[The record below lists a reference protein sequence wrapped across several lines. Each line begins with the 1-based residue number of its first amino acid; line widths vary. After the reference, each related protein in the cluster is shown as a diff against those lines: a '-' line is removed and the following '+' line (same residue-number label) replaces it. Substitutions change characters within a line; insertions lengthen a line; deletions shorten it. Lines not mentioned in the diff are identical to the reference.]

1 MISHKKEGKILMI
14 GNNEVVTDSLTSPL
28 FLNLFQDTK
37 KFLSDSE
44 NIKQLIRKGF
54 RKPFDEIEKEISET
68 IGDERTFRY
77 AWKQARETG
86 DLEHWLQPIFTNSFV
101 DDINVRIQ
109 NFDTITRHLTNST
122 HKSGNKIDFR
132 EMIIL
137 KGIEFWEVVWDFSTK
152 SYLLKL
158 NSSTDKF
165 SQINLACV
173 TKKFFYTKSSIT
185 KGYQLHWMNYLTS
198 EIDSN
203 EFKVAEDKIMKII
216 QTLLLKE
223 LDNNINSLKKAILT
237 PTADW
242 VRLKPENS
250 PDGFEIHLPLNFWK
264 SPTTIKLLEK
274 QLWNDL
280 EAIQDL
286 RNQFLTSSEPKTL
299 PEEYRRLIQT
309 NKFQHYLNLIQEGL
323 IESPLSKTIT
333 VFRKTVTVTD
343 ETYSK
348 VVTEVKEYLYSERYS
363 EFKIIQPFLLF
374 LNPTDIFE
382 EEELKTVFVEGM
394 ANLDYIKKSGE
405 RHYFTRLDL
414 TEVGTP
420 INLKFDSQTQL
431 KGIGLYFDKIID
443 IFKGIHSSMDINFVM
458 DVSEQSLDNTLE
470 IQTEVYRTEISSKM
484 SYQKRFTELMRTIFG
499 PDTLRSVLVGESM
512 LQFPTVSTYKYYTRF
527 LKELGVETIHINPD
541 NEEESQ
547 QVLINIYSISE
558 EHIKPYT
565 EIKGGKVILFNFS
578 KVIKSELLLEPLKE
592 LAEIATEK
600 KKELS

>member
-1 MISHKKEGKILMI
+1 MI
-14 GNNEVVTDSLTSPL
+14 GNNKVVTDSLTSPF

-37 KFLSDSE
+37 EFLTDSE
-44 NIKQLIRKGF
+44 NIKQLIREGF

-68 IGDERTFRY
+68 IGDERTFKY
-77 AWKQARETG
+77 ALEQAKQTG
-86 DLEHWLQPIFTNSFV
+86 NLEYWLQPILDYSFGN
-101 DDINVRIQ
+101 DIKVWRQDFNKIMEY
-109 NFDTITRHLTNST
+109 LTTTFHSYN
-122 HKSGNKIDFR
+122 KSGNKIDFR
-132 EMIIL
+132 EMMIL
-137 KGIEFWEVVWDFSTK
+137 KGIEFFEVVWDFSTE

-158 NSSTDKF
+158 NCSTDKF
-165 SQINLACV
+165 SQINLALFS
-173 TKKFFYTKSSIT
+173 KRFFFTKSSIT

-198 EIDSN
+198 QINSK
-203 EFKVAEDKIMKII
+203 EFKVAEEKIVKTI
-216 QTLLLKE
+216 QTLLLQ
-223 LDNNINSLKKAILT
+223 DINNNINTIKKAILT
-237 PTADW
+237 PNADW
-242 VRLKPENS
+242 VRLKPEDS
-250 PDGFEIHLPLNFWK
+250 SDGFEIHLPLDFWK
-264 SPTTIKLLEK
+264 SPKTIKLLEK
-274 QLWNDL
+274 QLWDDL

-286 RNQFLTSSEPKTL
+286 RNQYLITLELKKLSEN
-299 PEEYRRLIQT
+299 YQNLIQT
-309 NKFQHYLNLIQEGL
+309 NKFQHYLNLIDEGL

-333 VFRKTVTVTD
+333 VFHKTVTVTED
-343 ETYSK
+343 TYSE
-348 VVTEVKEYLYSERYS
+348 VVTEVKEYLYNERYS

-374 LNPTDIFE
+374 LNPTDILE

-420 INLKFDSQTQL
+420 INLKFNSQTQL
-431 KGIGLYFDKIID
+431 KGIRLYFDKMID

-547 QVLINIYSISE
+547 QVLIDIYSISE

>member
-1 MISHKKEGKILMI
+1 MI
-14 GNNEVVTDSLTSPL
+14 GNKEVVTDSLTSPL

-37 KFLSDSE
+37 EFLSDSE
-44 NIKQLIRKGF
+44 NIKQLIREGIKS
-54 RKPFDEIEKEISET
+54 PFDEIEEEISET
-68 IGDERTFRY
+68 IGDDRTFRY
-77 AWKQARETG
+77 AWKQAKETG
-86 DLEHWLQPIFTNSFV
+86 DLEYWLQPIFTNSFV
-101 DDINVRIQ
+101 NDIKVWKQDFNEIMKRLTQ
-109 NFDTITRHLTNST
+109 TIHLS

-132 EMIIL
+132 EMMIL
-137 KGIEFWEVVWDFSTK
+137 KGIEFFEVVWDFSTE

-158 NSSTDKF
+158 NCSTDKF
-165 SQINLACV
+165 SQINLALFS
-173 TKKFFYTKSSIT
+173 KRFFFTKSSIT

-198 EIDSN
+198 QINSK
-203 EFKVAEDKIMKII
+203 EFKVAEEKIVKTI
-216 QTLLLKE
+216 QTLLLQ
-223 LDNNINSLKKAILT
+223 DINNNINSIKKAILT
-237 PTADW
+237 PNADW
-242 VRLKPENS
+242 VKLKPEDS
-250 PDGFEIHLPLNFWK
+250 SDGFEIHLPLDFWK
-264 SPTTIKLLEK
+264 SPKTIKLLEK
-274 QLWNDL
+274 QLWDDL

-286 RNQFLTSSEPKTL
+286 RNQYLTTL
-299 PEEYRRLIQT
+299 ELKKLSKNYQNLIQT

-333 VFRKTVTVTD
+333 VFHKTITVTE
-343 ETYSK
+343 ETYPE
-348 VVTEVKEYLYSERYS
+348 VVEEVKEYLYNERYS

-374 LNPTDIFE
+374 LNPTDILE

-420 INLKFDSQTQL
+420 INLKFNSQTQL
-431 KGIGLYFDKIID
+431 KGIGLYFDKMID

-547 QVLINIYSISE
+547 QVLIDIYSISE

-565 EIKGGKVILFNFS
+565 EIKEGKVVLLNFS

>member
-1 MISHKKEGKILMI
+1 MI
-14 GNNEVVTDSLTSPL
+14 GNNEVVTDSLTSPF

-37 KFLSDSE
+37 KHLSNSE
-44 NIKQLIRKGF
+44 NIKQLIREGMKQ
-54 RKPFDEIEKEISET
+54 PFDEIEKEISET
-68 IGDERTFRY
+68 IGEGRTFRY
-77 AWKQARETG
+77 AWKQGKETG
-86 DLEHWLQPIFTNSFV
+86 DLKYWLQPIFTNSFGN
-101 DDINVRIQ
+101 DIKVWQQDFSEIIKR
-109 NFDTITRHLTNST
+109 LTQTLHSA

-132 EMIIL
+132 EMMIL
-137 KGIEFWEVVWDFSTK
+137 KGIEFFEVVWDFSTE
-152 SYLLKL
+152 SYDLKL

-173 TKKFFYTKSSIT
+173 TKKFSYTKSSIT

-203 EFKVAEDKIMKII
+203 EFKVAEDKIVKII
-216 QTLLLKE
+216 QNLLLQDI
-223 LDNNINSLKKAILT
+223 DNTINSLKKAILT

-264 SPTTIKLLEK
+264 SPKTIKLLEK

-286 RNQFLTSSEPKTL
+286 RNQFLTNSEPKTL

-333 VFRKTVTVTD
+333 VFHKTVTVTED
-343 ETYSK
+343 TYSE
-348 VVTEVKEYLYSERYS
+348 VVTEVKEYLYNERYS

-374 LNPTDIFE
+374 LNPTDILE

-420 INLKFDSQTQL
+420 INLKFNSQTQL
-431 KGIGLYFDKIID
+431 KGIGLYFDKMID

-547 QVLINIYSISE
+547 QVLIDIYSISE

>member
-1 MISHKKEGKILMI
+1 MI
-14 GNNEVVTDSLTSPL
+14 GNNEVVTDSLTSPF

-37 KFLSDSE
+37 GFLSDSE
-44 NIKQLIRKGF
+44 NIKQLIREGI

-68 IGDERTFRY
+68 IGEERTFKY
-77 AWKQARETG
+77 ALEQAKQTG
-86 DLEHWLQPIFTNSFV
+86 NLEYWLQPILDYSFGN
-101 DDINVRIQ
+101 DIKVWRQDFNEIMEYL
-109 NFDTITRHLTNST
+109 TITFHSYN
-122 HKSGNKIDFR
+122 KSGNKIDFR
-132 EMIIL
+132 EMMIL
-137 KGIEFWEVVWDFSTK
+137 KGIEFFEVVWDFSTE

-158 NSSTDKF
+158 NCSTDKF
-165 SQINLACV
+165 SQINLALFS
-173 TKKFFYTKSSIT
+173 KRFFFTKSSIT

-198 EIDSN
+198 QINSK
-203 EFKVAEDKIMKII
+203 EFKVAEEKIVKTI
-216 QTLLLKE
+216 QTLLLQ
-223 LDNNINSLKKAILT
+223 DINNNINSIKKAILT
-237 PTADW
+237 PNADW
-242 VRLKPENS
+242 VKLKPEDS
-250 PDGFEIHLPLNFWK
+250 SDGFEIHLPLDFWK
-264 SPTTIKLLEK
+264 SPKSIKLLEK
-274 QLWNDL
+274 QLWDDL

-286 RNQFLTSSEPKTL
+286 RNQYLTTLELKKLSEN
-299 PEEYRRLIQT
+299 YQNLIQT
-309 NKFQHYLNLIQEGL
+309 NKFQHYLNLIDEGL

-333 VFRKTVTVTD
+333 VFHKTVTVTE
-343 ETYSK
+343 ETYPE
-348 VVTEVKEYLYSERYS
+348 VVEEVKEYLYSERYS

-382 EEELKTVFVEGM
+382 EEELKTIFVEGM

-405 RHYFTRLDL
+405 RYYFERLDL
-414 TEVGTP
+414 TKVGTP

-431 KGIGLYFDKIID
+431 KGIGLYFDKMVD
-443 IFKGIHSSMDINFVM
+443 IFKGIHPSINVNFVM

-484 SYQKRFTELMRTIFG
+484 SYQKQFTELMRIIFG

>member
-1 MISHKKEGKILMI
+1 MI
-14 GNNEVVTDSLTSPL
+14 GNNKVVTDSLTSPF

-37 KFLSDSE
+37 EFLTDSE
-44 NIKQLIRKGF
+44 NIKQLIREGF

-68 IGDERTFRY
+68 IGDERTFKY
-77 AWKQARETG
+77 ALEQAKQTG
-86 DLEHWLQPIFTNSFV
+86 NLEYWLQPILDYSFGN
-101 DDINVRIQ
+101 DIKVWRQDFNKIMEY
-109 NFDTITRHLTNST
+109 LTTTFHSYN
-122 HKSGNKIDFR
+122 KSGNKIDFR
-132 EMIIL
+132 EMMIL
-137 KGIEFWEVVWDFSTK
+137 KGIEFFEVVWDFSTE

-158 NSSTDKF
+158 NCSTDKF
-165 SQINLACV
+165 SQINLALFS
-173 TKKFFYTKSSIT
+173 KRFFFTKSSIT

-198 EIDSN
+198 QINSK
-203 EFKVAEDKIMKII
+203 EFKVAEEKIVKTI
-216 QTLLLKE
+216 QTLLLQ
-223 LDNNINSLKKAILT
+223 DINNNINTIKKAILT
-237 PTADW
+237 PNADW
-242 VRLKPENS
+242 VRLKPEDS
-250 PDGFEIHLPLNFWK
+250 SDGFEIHLPLDFWK
-264 SPTTIKLLEK
+264 SPKTIKLLEK
-274 QLWNDL
+274 QLWDDL

-286 RNQFLTSSEPKTL
+286 RNQYLITLELKKLSES
-299 PEEYRRLIQT
+299 YQNLIQT
-309 NKFQHYLNLIQEGL
+309 NKFQHYLNLIDEGL

-333 VFRKTVTVTD
+333 VFHKTVTVTED
-343 ETYSK
+343 TYSE
-348 VVTEVKEYLYSERYS
+348 VVTEVKEYLYNERYS

-374 LNPTDIFE
+374 LNPTDILE

-420 INLKFDSQTQL
+420 INLKFNSQTQL
-431 KGIGLYFDKIID
+431 KGIRLYFDKMID

-547 QVLINIYSISE
+547 QVLIDIYSISE

>member
-1 MISHKKEGKILMI
+1 MI
-14 GNNEVVTDSLTSPL
+14 GNNEVVTDSLTSPF

-37 KFLSDSE
+37 EFLSDSE
-44 NIKQLIRKGF
+44 NIKQLIREDI

-68 IGDERTFRY
+68 IGEERTFRY
-77 AWKQARETG
+77 AWKQAIETG
-86 DLEHWLQPIFTNSFV
+86 DLEYWLQPILDYSFGN
-101 DDINVRIQ
+101 DIKVWRQDFNKIMEY
-109 NFDTITRHLTNST
+109 LTTTFHSYN
-122 HKSGNKIDFR
+122 KSGNKIDFR
-132 EMIIL
+132 EMMIL
-137 KGIEFWEVVWDFSTK
+137 KGIEFFEVVWDFSTE

-158 NSSTDKF
+158 NCSTDKF
-165 SQINLACV
+165 SQINLALFS
-173 TKKFFYTKSSIT
+173 KRFFFTKSSIT

-198 EIDSN
+198 QINSK
-203 EFKVAEDKIMKII
+203 EFKVAEEKIVKTI
-216 QTLLLKE
+216 QTLLLQ
-223 LDNNINSLKKAILT
+223 DVNNNINTIKKAILT
-237 PTADW
+237 PNADW
-242 VRLKPENS
+242 VRLKPEDS
-250 PDGFEIHLPLNFWK
+250 SDGFEIHLPLDFWK
-264 SPTTIKLLEK
+264 SPKTIKLLEK
-274 QLWNDL
+274 QLWDDL

-286 RNQFLTSSEPKTL
+286 RNQYLTTLELKKLSEN
-299 PEEYRRLIQT
+299 YQNLIQT
-309 NKFQHYLNLIQEGL
+309 NKFQHYLNLIDEGL

-333 VFRKTVTVTD
+333 VFHKTVTVTE
-343 ETYSK
+343 ETYPE
-348 VVTEVKEYLYSERYS
+348 VVEEVKEYLYNERYS

-374 LNPTDIFE
+374 LNPTDILE

-420 INLKFDSQTQL
+420 INLKFNSQTQL
-431 KGIGLYFDKIID
+431 KGIGLYFDKMID

-547 QVLINIYSISE
+547 QVLIDIYSISE

>member
-1 MISHKKEGKILMI
+1 MI
-14 GNNEVVTDSLTSPL
+14 GNNEVVTDSLTSPF
-28 FLNLFQDTK
+28 FLNLFQNTK
-37 KFLSDSE
+37 GFLSNSE
-44 NIKQLIRKGF
+44 NIKQLIREGIK
-54 RKPFDEIEKEISET
+54 KPFDEIEKEISET
-68 IGDERTFRY
+68 IGEERTFKY
-77 AWKQARETG
+77 ALEKAKQTG
-86 DLEHWLQPIFTNSFV
+86 DLEYWLQPILDYSFGN
-101 DDINVRIQ
+101 DIKVWRQDFNEIMEY
-109 NFDTITRHLTNST
+109 LTTTFHSYN
-122 HKSGNKIDFR
+122 KSGNKIDFR
-132 EMIIL
+132 EMMIL
-137 KGIEFWEVVWDFSTK
+137 KGIEFFEVVWDFSTE

-158 NSSTDKF
+158 NCSTDKF
-165 SQINLACV
+165 SQINLALFS
-173 TKKFFYTKSSIT
+173 KRFFFTKSSIT

-198 EIDSN
+198 QINSK
-203 EFKVAEDKIMKII
+203 EFKVAEEKIVKII
-216 QTLLLKE
+216 QTILLQ
-223 LDNNINSLKKAILT
+223 DINNNINSIKKTILT
-237 PTADW
+237 PNADW
-242 VRLKPENS
+242 VKLKPEDS
-250 PDGFEIHLPLNFWK
+250 SDGFEIHLPLDFWK
-264 SPTTIKLLEK
+264 SPKTIKLLEK
-274 QLWNDL
+274 QLWDDL

-286 RNQFLTSSEPKTL
+286 RNQYLTTLELKKLSEN
-299 PEEYRRLIQT
+299 YQNLIQT
-309 NKFQHYLNLIQEGL
+309 NKFQHYLNLIDEGL

-333 VFRKTVTVTD
+333 VFHKTVTVTED
-343 ETYSK
+343 TYSE
-348 VVTEVKEYLYSERYS
+348 VVTEVKEYLYNERYS

-420 INLKFDSQTQL
+420 INLKFNSQTQL
-431 KGIGLYFDKIID
+431 KGIGLYFDKMID

-547 QVLINIYSISE
+547 QVLIDIYSISE

-565 EIKGGKVILFNFS
+565 EIKEGKVVLLNFS

>member
-1 MISHKKEGKILMI
+1 MI

-86 DLEHWLQPIFTNSFV
+86 DLEHWLQPIFTNSFGN
-101 DDINVRIQ
+101 DIKVWQQDFSEIMKR
-109 NFDTITRHLTNST
+109 LTQTLHSA

-132 EMIIL
+132 EMMIL
-137 KGIEFWEVVWDFSTK
+137 KGIEFFEVVWDFSTE

-158 NSSTDKF
+158 NCSTDKF
-165 SQINLACV
+165 SQINLALFS
-173 TKKFFYTKSSIT
+173 KRFFFTKSSIT

-198 EIDSN
+198 QINSK
-203 EFKVAEDKIMKII
+203 EFKVAEEKIVKTI
-216 QTLLLKE
+216 QTLLLQ
-223 LDNNINSLKKAILT
+223 DINNNINSIKKAILT
-237 PTADW
+237 PNADW
-242 VRLKPENS
+242 VKLKPEDS
-250 PDGFEIHLPLNFWK
+250 SDGFEIHLPLDFWK
-264 SPTTIKLLEK
+264 SPKSIKLLEK
-274 QLWNDL
+274 QLWDDL

-286 RNQFLTSSEPKTL
+286 RNQYLTTLELKKLSEN
-299 PEEYRRLIQT
+299 YQNLIQT
-309 NKFQHYLNLIQEGL
+309 NKFQHYLNLIDEGL

-333 VFRKTVTVTD
+333 AFHKTVTVTE
-343 ETYSK
+343 ETYPE
-348 VVTEVKEYLYSERYS
+348 VVEEVKEYLYNERYS

-374 LNPTDIFE
+374 LNPTDILE

-405 RHYFTRLDL
+405 RYYFERLDL
-414 TEVGTP
+414 TKVGTP

-431 KGIGLYFDKIID
+431 KGVGLYFDKMVD
-443 IFKGIHSSMDINFVM
+443 IFKGIHHSINVNFVM

-484 SYQKRFTELMRTIFG
+484 SYQKQFTELMRTIFG
-499 PDTLRSVLVGESM
+499 SDTLREVLVGKSM
-512 LQFPTVSTYKYYTRF
+512 LQFPTISTYKYYKKF
-527 LKELGVETIHINPD
+527 LEELGVEGICISSD
-541 NEEESQ
+541 NKEDKK
-547 QVLINIYSISE
+547 VLSDIYSIPKE
-558 EHIKPYT
+558 QIKPYT
-565 EIKGGKVILFNFS
+565 EIKGEKVVLLNFS
-578 KVIKSELLLEPLKE
+578 KEIKSESLLEPLKE
-592 LAEIATEK
+592 LATIATEK

>member
-1 MISHKKEGKILMI
+1 MI
-14 GNNEVVTDSLTSPL
+14 GNNEVVTDSLTSPF

-37 KFLSDSE
+37 EFLTDSE
-44 NIKQLIRKGF
+44 NIKQLIREGF
-54 RKPFDEIEKEISET
+54 RKPLDEIEKEISET
-68 IGDERTFRY
+68 IGEERTFKY
-77 AWKQARETG
+77 AWKQGKETG
-86 DLEHWLQPIFTNSFV
+86 DLEHWLQPIFTNSFGN
-101 DDINVRIQ
+101 DIKVWQQDFSEIMKR
-109 NFDTITRHLTNST
+109 LTQTLHSA

-132 EMIIL
+132 EMMIL
-137 KGIEFWEVVWDFSTK
+137 KGIEFFEVVWDFSTE

-158 NSSTDKF
+158 NCSTDKF
-165 SQINLACV
+165 SQINLALFS
-173 TKKFFYTKSSIT
+173 KRFFFTKSSIT

-198 EIDSN
+198 QINSK
-203 EFKVAEDKIMKII
+203 EFKVAEEKIVKTI
-216 QTLLLKE
+216 QTLLLQ
-223 LDNNINSLKKAILT
+223 DINNNINSIKKAILT
-237 PTADW
+237 PNADW
-242 VRLKPENS
+242 VKLKPEDS
-250 PDGFEIHLPLNFWK
+250 SDGFEIHLPLDFWK
-264 SPTTIKLLEK
+264 SPKSIKLLEK
-274 QLWNDL
+274 QLWDDL

-286 RNQFLTSSEPKTL
+286 RNQYLTTLELKKLSEN
-299 PEEYRRLIQT
+299 YQNLIQT
-309 NKFQHYLNLIQEGL
+309 NKFQHYLNLIDEGL

-333 VFRKTVTVTD
+333 AFHKTVTVTE
-343 ETYSK
+343 ETYPE
-348 VVTEVKEYLYSERYS
+348 VVEEVKEYLYNERYS

-374 LNPTDIFE
+374 LNPTDILE

-420 INLKFDSQTQL
+420 INLKFNSQTQL
-431 KGIGLYFDKIID
+431 KGIGLYFDKMID

-470 IQTEVYRTEISSKM
+470 IQTEVYRTEMSSKM

-527 LKELGVETIHINPD
+527 LKELGVKIIHINPD

-547 QVLINIYSISE
+547 QVLIDIYSISE

-565 EIKGGKVILFNFS
+565 EIKEGKVVLLNFS

>member
-1 MISHKKEGKILMI
+1 MI
-14 GNNEVVTDSLTSPL
+14 GNNEVVTDSLTSPF

-37 KFLSDSE
+37 EFLTDSE
-44 NIKQLIRKGF
+44 NIKQLIREGF
-54 RKPFDEIEKEISET
+54 RKPLDEIEKEISET
-68 IGDERTFRY
+68 IGEERTFKY
-77 AWKQARETG
+77 AWKQGKETG
-86 DLEHWLQPIFTNSFV
+86 DLEHWLQPIFTNSFGN
-101 DDINVRIQ
+101 DIKVWQQDFSEIMKR
-109 NFDTITRHLTNST
+109 LTQTLHSA

-132 EMIIL
+132 EMMIL
-137 KGIEFWEVVWDFSTK
+137 KGIDFFEVVWDFSTE

-158 NSSTDKF
+158 NCSTDKF
-165 SQINLACV
+165 SQINLALFS
-173 TKKFFYTKSSIT
+173 KRFFFTKSSIT

-198 EIDSN
+198 QINSK
-203 EFKVAEDKIMKII
+203 EFKVAEEKIVKTI
-216 QTLLLKE
+216 QTLLLQ
-223 LDNNINSLKKAILT
+223 DINNNINSIKKAILT
-237 PTADW
+237 PNADW
-242 VRLKPENS
+242 VKLKPEDS
-250 PDGFEIHLPLNFWK
+250 SDGFEIHLPLDFWK
-264 SPTTIKLLEK
+264 SPKSIKLLEK
-274 QLWNDL
+274 QLWDDL

-286 RNQFLTSSEPKTL
+286 RNQYLTTLELKKLSEN
-299 PEEYRRLIQT
+299 YQNLIQT
-309 NKFQHYLNLIQEGL
+309 NKFQHYLNLIDEGL

-333 VFRKTVTVTD
+333 AFHKTVTVTE
-343 ETYSK
+343 ETYPE
-348 VVTEVKEYLYSERYS
+348 VVEEVKEYLYNERYS

-374 LNPTDIFE
+374 LNPTDILE

-405 RHYFTRLDL
+405 RYYFERLDL
-414 TEVGTP
+414 TKVGTP

-431 KGIGLYFDKIID
+431 KGVGLYFDKMVD
-443 IFKGIHSSMDINFVM
+443 IFKGIHHSINVNFVM

-484 SYQKRFTELMRTIFG
+484 SYQKQFTELMRTIFG
-499 PDTLRSVLVGESM
+499 SDTLREVLVGKSM

-565 EIKGGKVILFNFS
+565 EIKGEKVVLLNFS
-578 KVIKSELLLEPLKE
+578 KEIKSESLLEPLKE
-592 LAEIATEK
+592 LATIATEK

>member
-1 MISHKKEGKILMI
+1 MI
-14 GNNEVVTDSLTSPL
+14 GNNEVVTDSLTSPF

-37 KFLSDSE
+37 KFLSNSE
-44 NIKQLIRKGF
+44 NIKQLIREGI

-68 IGDERTFRY
+68 IGEERTFKY
-77 AWKQARETG
+77 ALEQAKQTG
-86 DLEHWLQPIFTNSFV
+86 NLEYWLQPILDYSFGN
-101 DDINVRIQ
+101 DIKVWRQDFNKIMEY
-109 NFDTITRHLTNST
+109 LTTTFHSYN
-122 HKSGNKIDFR
+122 KSGNKIDFR
-132 EMIIL
+132 EMMIL
-137 KGIEFWEVVWDFSTK
+137 KGIEFFEVVWDFSTE

-158 NSSTDKF
+158 NCSTDKF
-165 SQINLACV
+165 SQINLALFS
-173 TKKFFYTKSSIT
+173 KRFFFTKSSIT

-198 EIDSN
+198 QINSK
-203 EFKVAEDKIMKII
+203 EFKVAEEKIVKTI
-216 QTLLLKE
+216 QTLLLQ
-223 LDNNINSLKKAILT
+223 DINNNINSIKKAILT
-237 PTADW
+237 PNADW
-242 VRLKPENS
+242 VKLKPEDS
-250 PDGFEIHLPLNFWK
+250 SDGFEIHLPLDFWK
-264 SPTTIKLLEK
+264 SPKTIKLLEK
-274 QLWNDL
+274 QLWDDL

-286 RNQFLTSSEPKTL
+286 RNQYLTTLELKKLSEN
-299 PEEYRRLIQT
+299 YQNLIQT
-309 NKFQHYLNLIQEGL
+309 NKFQHYLNLIDEGL

-333 VFRKTVTVTD
+333 VFHKTVTVTD
-343 ETYSK
+343 ETYPE
-348 VVTEVKEYLYSERYS
+348 VVEEVKEYLYNERYS

-382 EEELKTVFVEGM
+382 EEELKTIFVEGM

-420 INLKFDSQTQL
+420 INLKFNSQTQL
-431 KGIGLYFDKIID
+431 KGIGLYFDKMID

-527 LKELGVETIHINPD
+527 FKELGVETIHINPD

>member
-1 MISHKKEGKILMI
+1 MI
-14 GNNEVVTDSLTSPL
+14 GNNEVVTDSLTSPF
-28 FLNLFQDTK
+28 FLNLFQNTK
-37 KFLSDSE
+37 GFLSNSE
-44 NIKQLIRKGF
+44 NIKQLIREGIK
-54 RKPFDEIEKEISET
+54 KPFDEIEKEISET
-68 IGDERTFRY
+68 IGEERTFKY
-77 AWKQARETG
+77 ALEKAKQTG
-86 DLEHWLQPIFTNSFV
+86 DLEYWLQPILDYSFGN
-101 DDINVRIQ
+101 DIKVWRQDFNEIMEY
-109 NFDTITRHLTNST
+109 LTTTFHSYN
-122 HKSGNKIDFR
+122 KSGNKIDFR
-132 EMIIL
+132 EMMIL
-137 KGIEFWEVVWDFSTK
+137 KGIEFFEVVWDFSTE

-158 NSSTDKF
+158 NCSTDKF
-165 SQINLACV
+165 SQINLGLFS
-173 TKKFFYTKSSIT
+173 KRFFFTKSSIT

-198 EIDSN
+198 QINSK
-203 EFKVAEDKIMKII
+203 EFKVAEEKIVKTI
-216 QTLLLKE
+216 QTLLLQ
-223 LDNNINSLKKAILT
+223 DINNNINSIKKTILT
-237 PTADW
+237 PNADW
-242 VRLKPENS
+242 VKLKPEDS
-250 PDGFEIHLPLNFWK
+250 SDGFEIHLPLDFWK
-264 SPTTIKLLEK
+264 SPKTIKLLEK
-274 QLWNDL
+274 QLWDDL

-286 RNQFLTSSEPKTL
+286 RNQYLTTLELKKLSEN
-299 PEEYRRLIQT
+299 YQNLIQT
-309 NKFQHYLNLIQEGL
+309 NKFQHYLNLIDEGL

-333 VFRKTVTVTD
+333 VFHKTVTVTE
-343 ETYSK
+343 ETYSE
-348 VVTEVKEYLYSERYS
+348 VVTEVKEYLCNERYS

-420 INLKFDSQTQL
+420 INLKFNSQTQL
-431 KGIGLYFDKIID
+431 KGIGLYFDKMID

-547 QVLINIYSISE
+547 QVLIDIYSISE

-565 EIKGGKVILFNFS
+565 EIKEGKVVLLNFS